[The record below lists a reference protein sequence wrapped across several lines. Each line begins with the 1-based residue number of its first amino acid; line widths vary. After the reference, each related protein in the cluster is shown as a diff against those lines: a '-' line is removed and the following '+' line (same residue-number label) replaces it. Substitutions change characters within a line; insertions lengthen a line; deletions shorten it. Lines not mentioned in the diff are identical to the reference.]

1 MIRSYDIAMYIYS
14 KMSYKDIL
22 TEKGF
27 IYDPEN
33 EIWKKSS
40 GFGLNTTVDHLMR
53 GLFVIITPQGVIHN
67 GFIESLDEFKD
78 VIEAI

>member
-1 MIRSYDIAMYIYS
+1 
-14 KMSYKDIL
+14 MSYKDIL

-27 IYDPEN
+27 SYDKEN

-67 GFIESLDEFKD
+67 GFISDLEEFKE

>member
-1 MIRSYDIAMYIYS
+1 MT
-14 KMSYKDIL
+14 YKDIL

-27 IYDPEN
+27 SYDKEN

-67 GFIESLDEFKD
+67 GFISDLKEFKE